1 MFHPGSLSN
10 RRHDTEK
17 CANSDCGYDAW
28 LLTPR
33 AFTQAEKTKEEE
45 KIEIPDEV
53 VRKTKVKI
61 QVVDGFDAIWTSE
74 GTGAR
79 AKVGFWRPHTK
90 VSARK
95 ANSK

>member
-1 MFHPGSLSN
+1 M
-10 RRHDTEK
+10 
-17 CANSDCGYDAW
+17 
-28 LLTPR
+28 
-33 AFTQAEKTKEEE
+33 
-45 KIEIPDEV
+45 
-53 VRKTKVKI
+53 KI
-61 QVVDGFDAIWTSE
+61 QVVDGFDGIWTSE